1 MKTEAEILQIY
12 KDHAAAKKLSV
23 SEITMQ
29 KRAASLAQLAI
40 EDEAI
45 FNSLVE
51 ADKNFLEV
59 ANENI
64 RFERAQQRKVDA
76 EEFAKK
82 TPKQTPP
89 KVGETTEEDGSNEI
103 LTYLQE
109 MKKEIETLKEREVVS
124 QKRTAIEKTLYS
136 KGVDKSDKEII
147 SKLLAL
153 QPISKDTED
162 DKVVDVII
170 DAYNTIKSVRPIDTQ
185 LEERFGNDIDS
196 LIKSKAEEINKLI
209 N

>member
-82 TPKQTPP
+82 ILKQTPP
-89 KVGETTEEDGSNEI
+89 IVGETTEEDGSNEI

-109 MKKEIETLKEREVVS
+109 MKKEIETLKEREVIS

>member
-82 TPKQTPP
+82 TPKQTSP

>member
-82 TPKQTPP
+82 PPKQTPP